1 MNDHT
6 TSEVLGRVDEILREI
21 VGDDWL
27 GDEPISMATSFS
39 KDLELESIE
48 FVALAEKV
56 ESIYGKRVDFAAWL
70 AGMEL
75 AEILNLTVGQLV
87 EFIVGCLS
95 QRATA

>member
-1 MNDHT
+1 MNNLTASD
-6 TSEVLGRVDEILREI
+6 VLGRVEEILREI

-27 GDEPISMATSFS
+27 GDEPIGMSTSFS

-56 ESIYGKRVDFAAWL
+56 ETTYGKQVDFAAWL
-70 AGMEL
+70 SGMEL
-75 AEILNLTVGQLV
+75 NEILDLTVGQLV